1 MKEFNCDILIVGS
14 GLTGLV
20 SAYALSL
27 LGYKIIITE
36 QKKAKKNQKFLV
48 DTRTTAIAEG
58 SRVFLDKIGLW
69 NKISKFAEKIKNIE
83 VIDRVQTNKI
93 NFFNNNKNKNL
104 GYVVKNLKLEE
115 IIRSCLI
122 KRKNVIFCYDSKF
135 LSVDYNLD
143 KVIGV
148 YKNKKIISNILL
160 AADGKNS
167 AVRKTFNT
175 LTFKKNY
182 RESALVLNFFH
193 TQKHNNTAYE
203 FFYKSG
209 PLAILPMQ
217 SENLNFQ
224 SSIIWSND
232 KKYLSSLVLQNEKL
246 IKEILEEN
254 IGNTVGKI
262 IKINS
267 KQIFPLS
274 SHINEKFFEKRVLYI
289 GDSAHSIHPIAGQG
303 WNLGLRDIKKLYN
316 LAKEMKEIGIT
327 IGSKQF
333 CTDYNESCYYD
344 AYRFYQITD
353 KLNLMFKSNS
363 FVSNNLRFFGFDF
376 IENNDYLKKQI
387 TDFAMGFN

>member
-1 MKEFNCDILIVGS
+1 MKEFKCDILIVGS

-20 SAYALSL
+20 AAHALSL

-36 QKKAKKNQKFLV
+36 QKKAKKNEKFFV

-58 SRVFLDKIGLW
+58 SKVFLDEIGLW

-83 VIDRVQTNKI
+83 VIDREKTNKI
-93 NFFNNNKNKNL
+93 NFFNNNKSKNL
-104 GYVVKNLKLEE
+104 GYVVKNSKLEE
-115 IIRSCLI
+115 IIKSSLI
-122 KRKNVIFCYDSKF
+122 KRKNVIFFYDSKF
-135 LSVDYNLD
+135 LSAEYNLD
-143 KVIGV
+143 KIIGI

-160 AADGKNS
+160 ATDGKNS

-175 LTFKKNY
+175 LTFNKNY
-182 RESALVLNFFH
+182 NESALVLNFFH
-193 TQKHNNTAYE
+193 THKHNNTAYE

-209 PLAILPMQ
+209 PLAVLPMQ

-224 SSIIWSND
+224 SSIIWSNN

-254 IGNTVGKI
+254 IGSIVGKI
-262 IKINS
+262 KKINS

-274 SHINEKFFEKRVLYI
+274 SHINEKFYDKRVLYI

-303 WNLGLRDIKKLYN
+303 WNLGLRDIKKLHK
-316 LAKEMKEIGIT
+316 LSKEIKKIGIP
-327 IGSKQF
+327 IGSKNF
-333 CTDYNESCYYD
+333 CIDYNENCYYD
-344 AYRFYQITD
+344 AFRLYQITD

-363 FVSNNLRFFGFDF
+363 FVSNNFRFFGFEF
-376 IENNDYLKKQI
+376 IEKNNYLKKQI
-387 TDFAMGFN
+387 THFAMGFN

>member
-1 MKEFNCDILIVGS
+1 MKEFKCDILIVGS

-36 QKKAKKNQKFLV
+36 QKKAKKNEKFLV

-58 SRVFLDKIGLW
+58 SKVFLEQIGLW
-69 NKISKFAEKIKNIE
+69 NKISKFTEKIKNIE
-83 VIDRVQTNKI
+83 VIDRSKTNKI

-104 GYVVKNLKLEE
+104 GYVVKNLKLEK

-122 KRKNVIFCYDSKF
+122 KRKNVIFFYDSRF
-135 LSVDYNLD
+135 LSAEYNVD
-143 KVIGV
+143 KIIGV
-148 YKNKKIISNILL
+148 FKNKKIISSILL
-160 AADGKNS
+160 ATDGKNS
-167 AVRKTFNT
+167 AVRKNFNT
-175 LTFKKNY
+175 LTFNKNY

-193 TQKHNNTAYE
+193 TKKHNNTAYE

-246 IKEILEEN
+246 LNDILEEN
-254 IGNTVGKI
+254 IGSVVGKI
-262 IKINS
+262 KKINS
-267 KQIFPLS
+267 KQIFTLS
-274 SHINEKFFEKRVLYI
+274 SHINDKFYEKRVLYI

-316 LAKEMKEIGIT
+316 LAKEVKKIGIT
-327 IGSKQF
+327 IGSKKF
-333 CTDYNESCYYD
+333 CKDYNENCYYD
-344 AYRFYQITD
+344 AFRLYQITD
-353 KLNLMFKSNS
+353 KLNLFFKSNS
-363 FVSNNLRFFGFDF
+363 FISNNFRSLGFDF
-376 IENNDYLKKQI
+376 IEKNNFIKKQI
-387 TDFAMGFN
+387 TNFAMGFN